1 MKKKISIGTAIV
13 FMLLGILITF
23 QLSYVA
29 ISKKYETKLKDINE
43 SQQQYEKIKSI
54 ENLFDQQYIGSLDA
68 EKLTDSMIEG
78 YIAGTGDPYANY
90 MNAQEFAEYV
100 KKNSGASVGI
110 GIRVVFL
117 SAEQSMQ
124 IVTVL
129 PSSPAEAAGLL
140 PGDRIIKVNGESV
153 SDLGYQMAVS
163 QIQGEE
169 GSYVELNVLRGSNP
183 AVEHTFYIER
193 KVLSETT
200 VSFRMYD
207 EKIGIIRIMEFSRT
221 TPTGV
226 KNAVESLKK
235 SGAERLV
242 FDVRSNPGGDLDGV
256 CETLDYLLPEGPIV
270 RLVDKNGKE
279 ELRSSEAGSIDM
291 PMVVLINSNTA
302 SAAELF
308 AKALWDYQKAT
319 LVGTTTFGKGT
330 AQSILRLP
338 DNSAVAIST
347 HTYYPPYSDN
357 YDGVG
362 VKPDVEVELSENAQ
376 GMNIYQLP
384 DSEDAQLLRGVEV
397 LRSIEQ
403 AY

>member
-54 ENLFDQQYIGSLDA
+54 ESLFDQQYIGSLDA

>member
-54 ENLFDQQYIGSLDA
+54 ESLFDQQYIGSLDA

-279 ELRSSEAGSIDM
+279 DLRSSEAGSIDM

>member
-43 SQQQYEKIKSI
+43 SQQQYEKIKII
-54 ENLFDQQYIGSLDA
+54 ESLFDQQYIGSLDA

-163 QIQGEE
+163 QIQGEG

>member
-1 MKKKISIGTAIV
+1 
-13 FMLLGILITF
+13 
-23 QLSYVA
+23 
-29 ISKKYETKLKDINE
+29 
-43 SQQQYEKIKSI
+43 
-54 ENLFDQQYIGSLDA
+54 
-68 EKLTDSMIEG
+68 
-78 YIAGTGDPYANY
+78 
-90 MNAQEFAEYV
+90 
-100 KKNSGASVGI
+100 
-110 GIRVVFL
+110 
-117 SAEQSMQ
+117 MQ

-163 QIQGEE
+163 QIQGEG